1 MGDAGHAYVYK
12 PRGETLYYY
21 DVNSATRPYV
31 MKEIP
36 MPIGPAR
43 WNVNLINQ

>member
-1 MGDAGHAYVYK
+1 MFISL
-12 PRGETLYYY
+12 GERPFFFYY